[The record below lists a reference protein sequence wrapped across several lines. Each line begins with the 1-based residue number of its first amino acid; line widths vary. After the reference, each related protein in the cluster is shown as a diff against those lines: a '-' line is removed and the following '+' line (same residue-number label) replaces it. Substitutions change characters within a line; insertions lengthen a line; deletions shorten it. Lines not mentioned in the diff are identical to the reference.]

1 MHEHRRPDASA
12 LARPVAA
19 NNGDPST
26 ALRLAARWCLRAAEL
41 VSAEEL
47 EAPSLAPIRSRIIAA
62 LADTSR
68 GTLDALSAALA
79 RWCERASSD
88 AYDHTA
94 LAPLVLSAVDAAG
107 ACTCA
112 ETPDAPV
119 AGDPFAPRR

>member
-1 MHEHRRPDASA
+1 MHQRRPDASA

-68 GTLDALSAALA
+68 GTLDALSA
-79 RWCERASSD
+79 
-88 AYDHTA
+88 
-94 LAPLVLSAVDAAG
+94 VDAAG